1 MRLNEKDNFLPKQTN
16 KQFVLRLTYVVY
28 FLREIASHL
37 IEKFFGEKSH
47 LFFFRSD
54 VSFLIFRKTTQTK
67 TNFQFRFIKGNQH
80 NNCKN
85 FLNLQEDTDCNN
97 FSQKF
102 FFRKNLSKSKA
113 QATLT
118 GYAGYPALDCPQHSV
133 ASQLLFLT
141 KSKGFNE
148 FAVKENMDAF
158 DRHVTFQMFV

>member
-54 VSFLIFRKTTQTK
+54 VPFLIFRKTTQTK

-97 FSQKF
+97 FVLKF
-102 FFRKNLSKSKA
+102 FFRKKPS
-113 QATLT
+113 
-118 GYAGYPALDCPQHSV
+118 H
-133 ASQLLFLT
+133 LLGNKVFLT
-141 KSKGFNE
+141 KSKGVNKS
-148 FAVKENMDAF
+148 AVKENMDAF
-158 DRHVTFQMFV
+158 DRHVNFQMFA